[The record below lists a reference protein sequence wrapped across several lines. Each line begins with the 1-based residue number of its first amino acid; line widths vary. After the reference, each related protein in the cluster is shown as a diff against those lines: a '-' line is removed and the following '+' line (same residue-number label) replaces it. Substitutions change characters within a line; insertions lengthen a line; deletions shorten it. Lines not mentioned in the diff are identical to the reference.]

1 MNIVTTPHDL
11 QKLLTDAGTIGF
23 VPTMGYL
30 HEGHLSLVEAAKS
43 ENDLVVMSI
52 FVNPTQF
59 GPNEDLDR
67 YPRDFERDEA
77 LAREAG
83 VDVLFYPNTET
94 MYPLD
99 MARVTVRTGADVL
112 CGASRP
118 GHFDGVLTVVSKLFN
133 LVRPTR
139 AYFGLKDAQQVALIE
154 GYVRDYFVPVEIRRC
169 PIIREESGLAKSS
182 RNVYL
187 SETEKADASDINRAL
202 IEARDALAQGE
213 TIQDVKAHLE
223 ERLKNIPN
231 STIDYIEIKDYPT
244 LTEVTSAST
253 ELLIAVAVQFERAR
267 LIDNV
272 IWKRG

>member
-1 MNIVTTPHDL
+1 MKIISTVEELRHALPSG
-11 QKLLTDAGTIGF
+11 QTIGF

-30 HEGHLSLVEAAKS
+30 HEGHLSLVESARR
-43 ENDLVVMSI
+43 ENDIVVMSI

-67 YPRDFERDEA
+67 YPRDFDRDEK

-83 VDVLFYPNTET
+83 VDYLFYPTTET

-99 MARVTVRTGADVL
+99 MARVTVRQGADVL

-118 GHFDGVLTVVSKLFN
+118 GHFDGVLTIVSKLFN
-133 LVRPTR
+133 LVQPTR

-169 PIIREESGLAKSS
+169 PIIREETGLAKSS

-187 SETEKADASDINRAL
+187 SEVEKREASQIFKAL
-202 IEARDALAQGE
+202 TLAREELETGQGAGA
-213 TIQDVKAHLE
+213 VKRQLT
-223 ERLKNIPN
+223 ERLSEIPN
-231 STIDYIEIKDYPT
+231 SQIDYVELVDYPT
-244 LTEVTSAST
+244 LGSVTYDST
-253 ELLIAVAVQFERAR
+253 EILLAVAVQFERAR

-272 IWKRG
+272 IWKKG

>member
-1 MNIVTTPHDL
+1 MRIVTDPMSLRDAISHDS
-11 QKLLTDAGTIGF
+11 TVGF

-30 HEGHLSLVEAAKS
+30 HEGHLSLVEAAKA

-67 YPRDFERDEA
+67 YPRDFDRDEA
-77 LAREAG
+77 LARDAG
-83 VDVLFYPNTET
+83 VDILFYPDTTT

-133 LVRPTR
+133 IVRPTR

-154 GYVRDYFVPVEIRRC
+154 GYVHDYFVPVEIRRC
-169 PIIREESGLAKSS
+169 PIIREASGLAKSS

-187 SETEKADASDINRAL
+187 SETERVEAAEINKAL
-202 IEARDALAQGE
+202 IEAE
-213 TIQDVKAHLE
+213 TGLQAGLTVPAVRARLV
-223 ERLKNIPN
+223 ERLDAIPS
-231 STIDYIEIKDYPT
+231 STIDYVEIVDYPT
-244 LTEVTSAST
+244 LTKARDTSH
-253 ELLIAVAVQFERAR
+253 ELLIAAAVQFDRAR

>member
-1 MNIVTTPHDL
+1 MYPDRF
-11 QKLLTDAGTIGF
+11 A
-23 VPTMGYL
+23 TM
-30 HEGHLSLVEAAKS
+30 VK
-43 ENDLVVMSI
+43 
-52 FVNPTQF
+52 
-59 GPNEDLDR
+59 
-67 YPRDFERDEA
+67 
-77 LAREAG
+77 
-83 VDVLFYPNTET
+83 VDV
-94 MYPLD
+94 
-99 MARVTVRTGADVL
+99 RADGL
-112 CGASRP
+112 CGATRP

-133 LVRPTR
+133 LVRPTH

-169 PIIREESGLAKSS
+169 AIIREPSGLAKSS

-187 SETEKADASDINRAL
+187 SESEKVDASDINRAL

-213 TIQDVKAHLE
+213 AIRDVMARLE
-223 ERLKNIPN
+223 DRLKNIPN
-231 STIDYIEIKDYPT
+231 STIDYVEIKDYPT